1 MTEKLSALS
10 ELAKSNIKWIF
21 VIIFI
26 ILGMWLDT
34 RYETTTDAELLE
46 ERVNEL
52 EDKLRLYIQA
62 ADLEKAHHDSK
73 LTTLEGRVTKKIGV
87 MNDNMENINENEN
100 TAIRHD
106 ERLKKLEN
114 PK

>member
-1 MTEKLSALS
+1 MTEKSSTLS
-10 ELAKSNIKWIF
+10 ELAKSNIKWVF

-34 RYETTTDAELLE
+34 RYETTVAAESLE

-62 ADLEKAHHDSK
+62 TDLEKAYHDGK

-87 MNDNMENINENEN
+87 MNDNMEKINENEN

-106 ERLKKLEN
+106 ERLNILEN
-114 PK
+114 SK